1 MSKEVELA
9 RKIIVAYLGSIDDTE
24 AIKEAGLIGM
34 GEHDDILLEHIGA
47 LINIFTRAKNFL
59 ENEAKNSEI
68 EK

>member
-1 MSKEVELA
+1 MSKEIELA
-9 RKIIVAYLGSIDDTE
+9 RRIIVAYLGSIDDTE

>member
-1 MSKEVELA
+1 MKEIELT
-9 RKIIVAYLGSIDDTE
+9 RRIIVAYLGSIDDTE

-47 LINIFTRAKNFL
+47 LINIFTRAKKFL
-59 ENEAKNSEI
+59 ENEAKKSEI